1 MEPPRART
9 GRPYRHPTRSRELA
23 GRGR

>member
-9 GRPYRHPTRSRELA
+9 GRPYRRPTRSRERA